1 MPEPKPGL
9 LPSRPDESG
18 AVALLIG
25 MLTLVLM
32 MFAAFAV
39 DLGLQINKKE
49 LLNDAL
55 DSAAQA
61 GASMLP
67 GNSVQAGI
75 KAAAFAQ
82 LHDAT
87 ETGADKPNVDFW
99 CVVAS
104 KASSGATYVVD
115 PSQIPATCY
124 PGTSPWTVGAN
135 YKSTNRPISCSPLI
149 CAIPCVEPTPNTGTP
164 KFACNTI
171 RVYQGRDVPF
181 QFSQAGGISKGSTG
195 DLVSVACKGSCGT
208 IAPNPMDVAVVA
220 DRTGSMSSTDRTA
233 MVNGIQSML
242 TVMTADQ
249 QYVSLG
255 TIGRGSVATTPT
267 SEPGT
272 ACPSTPSASTTAG
285 AWMSVPFSNNYL
297 DSTGTATNA
306 NSALVKS
313 LTCLAASGT
322 GTALAA
328 PMKAA
333 ARYLL
338 GLASNNL
345 SSLPTRQDPATK
357 VLIFETDGQPNES
370 PATGGTAS
378 LSDPTDLFSNVGN
391 YATSGPVTTGP
402 VTSGPVSTTQS
413 RTTGTGAT
421 AQTWTD
427 TYKTT
432 YRTTTNTT
440 SNTRNGGQ
448 QACANLSTVATNAK
462 AQNIL
467 VITVGYNL
475 ANTYCG
481 SSNTARSNTSTNADS
496 APTITSVTPVAAQ
509 KTVNGNKTL
518 DTTYTGNA
526 TVNQTVDRTTTVVNW
541 SDAPDPTVLST
552 LAGAASPVNGVQSA
566 ADSNCATTAEQ
577 AAENADGDY
586 FFCAA
591 SGSDMASIF
600 RTALSQTSKGI
611 KLLRLP

>member
-1 MPEPKPGL
+1 MRRL

-25 MLTLVLM
+25 MLTVVLV

-67 GNSVQAGI
+67 GSSVQAGA
-75 KAAAFAQ
+75 KARAFA
-82 LHDAT
+82 LAHDAT
-87 ETGADKPNVDFW
+87 ETGADIPNIDFW

-104 KASSGATYVVD
+104 KASGATFIVD

-135 YKSTNRPISCSPLI
+135 YKATGRPISCSPLI

-208 IAPNPMDVAVVA
+208 VAPNPMDVAVVA
-220 DRTGSMSSTDRTA
+220 DRTGSMSATDRDA
-233 MVNGIQSML
+233 MVAGIKSML
-242 TVMTADQ
+242 TVMTPDQ
-249 QYVSLG
+249 QYVSMG
-255 TIGRGSVATTPT
+255 TIGRGAVATTPT

-272 ACPSTPSASTTAG
+272 ACPSTPSTNQASG

-297 DSTGTATNA
+297 DNTFTATNS
-306 NSALVKS
+306 NSALVKGLS
-313 LTCLAASGT
+313 CLGASST

-338 GLASNNL
+338 GLAGNNL
-345 SSLPTRQDPATK
+345 SALPTRQDPVTK
-357 VLIFETDGQPNES
+357 VLIFETDGQPNEA

-391 YATSGPVTTGP
+391 YTTSGPVTTGP
-402 VTSGPVSTTQS
+402 VTSGPVSATQT

-421 AQTWTD
+421 LQTWTD
-427 TYKTT
+427 TYKST

-448 QACANLSTVATNAK
+448 QACANLGAVATNAK

-481 SSNTARSNTSTNADS
+481 SSNTARPNTSTDADS
-496 APTITSVTPVAAQ
+496 APTITSVTPAAAQ
-509 KTVNGNKTL
+509 KMVNGKPTL

-526 TVNQTVDRTTTVVNW
+526 TVNQTVDRTTTAVNW
-541 SDAPDPTVLST
+541 SDAPDPTVLTT
-552 LAGAASPVNGVQSA
+552 LAGAASPVNGVPSVA
-566 ADSNCATTAEQ
+566 NSNCSTTAEQ

-591 SGSDMASIF
+591 SGSDMATIF

-611 KLLRLP
+611 KLMKLP

>member
-1 MPEPKPGL
+1 MRKL

-25 MLTLVLM
+25 MLTVVLV

-75 KAAAFAQ
+75 KAAAFAAV
-82 LHDAT
+82 HDAT
-87 ETGADKPNVDFW
+87 ETGANKPNIDFW

-104 KASSGATYVVD
+104 KASGATFIVD
-115 PSQIPATCY
+115 PTQIPATCY
-124 PGTSPWTVGAN
+124 PGTSPWTVGVN
-135 YKSTNRPISCSPLI
+135 YKATGRPISCSPII

-181 QFSQAGGISKGSTG
+181 QFSKVGGISKGYTG

-208 IAPNPMDVAVVA
+208 VAPNPMDVAVVA
-220 DRTGSMSSTDRTA
+220 DRTGSMSSTDRDA
-233 MVNGIQSML
+233 MVAGIKSML

-255 TIGRGSVATTPT
+255 TIGRGVVATTPT

-272 ACPSTPSASTTAG
+272 SCPSTPSTSQTTG

-297 DSTGTATNA
+297 DNTGTATNS

-313 LTCLAASGT
+313 LTCLGASST

-338 GLASNNL
+338 GGSYTSNNL
-345 SSLPTRQDPATK
+345 SSLPARQDPATK
-357 VLIFETDGQPNES
+357 VLIFETDGQPNEA

-391 YATSGPVTTGP
+391 YTTSGPVTTGP
-402 VTSGPVSTTQS
+402 VTSGPVSTTQA

-421 AQTWTD
+421 LQTWSD
-427 TYKTT
+427 TYRTT

-440 SNTRNGGQ
+440 TNTRNGGQ
-448 QACANLSTVATNAK
+448 QACSNLNTVATNAK

-475 ANTYCG
+475 SNTYCG
-481 SSNTARSNTSTNADS
+481 SSNTPRSNSSTDADS
-496 APTITSVTPVAAQ
+496 APTITSVTPSAAQ
-509 KTVNGNKTL
+509 KMVNGKPTL

-541 SDAPDPTVLST
+541 SNAPDPTVLTT
-552 LAGAASPVNGVQSA
+552 LAGAASPVNGVASVA
-566 ADSNCATTAEQ
+566 NSDCSTTAEQ

-591 SGSDMASIF
+591 SGSDMATIF

-611 KLLRLP
+611 KLMKLP